1 MTWAMNGFGWAGVFI
16 ACLMEIEFSSAD
28 LERFANDF
36 VLSCQKLGRT
46 RAEWYLKRLH
56 GLRAARDIAD
66 LAPLVEPVSASRLHR
81 EGRPMSCLLDS
92 PCRLIFRPLESG
104 PRSDAGGGAGVE
116 VLAITGYHG

>member
-1 MTWAMNGFGWAGVFI
+1 
-16 ACLMEIEFSSAD
+16 MEIQFSSAD

-56 GLRAARDIAD
+56 GLRAAREIAD
-66 LAPLVEPVSASRLHR
+66 MAPLVEPVPASRVPQ
-81 EGRPMSCLLDS
+81 EGRPLSCPLDA
-92 PCRLIFRPLESG
+92 PCRLIFRPVETAGSKTPEGES
-104 PRSDAGGGAGVE
+104 GVE